1 MESAFPFYLEPS
13 SLATSMLPVLRKGGV
28 YVAFLLLFQ
37 TRPLFGELSKS
48 KLSKLY
54 GDEAES
60 RCEPSCR
67 NAIPTLRDISEASR
81 GISVSTLR
89 DVSQATERYRSAP

>member
-1 MESAFPFYLEPS
+1 
-13 SLATSMLPVLRKGGV
+13 MLPVLRKGGV

-67 NAIPTLRDISEASR
+67 NAIPTLRDISEAPR
-81 GISVSTLR
+81 GISVSPLSV
-89 DVSQATERYRSAP
+89 VSGELEGYQSTS